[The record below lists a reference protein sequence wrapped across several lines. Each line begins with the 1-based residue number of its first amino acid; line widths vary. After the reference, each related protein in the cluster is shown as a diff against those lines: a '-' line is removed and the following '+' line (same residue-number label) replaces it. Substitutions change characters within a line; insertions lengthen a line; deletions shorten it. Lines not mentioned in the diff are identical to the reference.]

1 MKYIKLF
8 ENFEEFDPYE
18 FMMVPPQKKSEILM
32 WEISHSKQLNT
43 DLVNA
48 LIVMGADLSWEDD
61 LTTRTLLL
69 AAIGNGYIDVI
80 QMLLSAG
87 ADPNQKSSHGEVPI
101 IVACDKYNPSTE
113 MIQLL
118 IENGVNIDEQNDV
131 GKTALHISAAEDKF
145 EVVKLLL
152 SHGANPNVQDENGN
166 TPLVFSGFKMSN
178 LLIEHGA
185 DESIKNNN
193 GHTYGE
199 VTDDE
204 LYGGFE
210 YEDE

>member
-18 FMMVPPQKKSEILM
+18 FMMISPQKKSEMLM
-32 WEISHSKQLNT
+32 WEISHSKQLNP

-61 LTTRTLLL
+61 LRKRTLLL

-87 ADPNQKSSHGEVPI
+87 ADPNQKSSRGDVPI
-101 IVACDKYNPSTE
+101 IEACDKYNPSIE

-118 IENGVNIDEQNDV
+118 IENGAKLDEQNYG
-131 GKTALHISAAEDKF
+131 GKTALHISAAENQF

-152 SHGANPNVQDENGN
+152 SHGANPNVQDDDGN
-166 TPLVFSGFKMSN
+166 TPLHFSGYKMSD

-193 GHTYGE
+193 GHTYDE

-210 YEDE
+210 DEDE